1 MERVEN
7 IRPTSELAESGPAAR
22 AEAET
27 IHTVLAAQAR
37 SRTAIELWAGTLV
50 GAANAALIW
59 TRFPSAHWLAA
70 GFAATAGYGLWGL
83 ADRKL
88 DALLVAPDSTKLS
101 RSLMKLLRVGAGASG
116 WAWALFAIAAF
127 ITAGLRMF
135 GTPGG

>member
-7 IRPTSELAESGPAAR
+7 IQPTSEIAELGPAER
-22 AEAET
+22 TEPET
-27 IHTVLAAQAR
+27 IHSVLAAQAR
-37 SRTAIELWAGTLV
+37 SRSAIELWAGTVV

-59 TRFPSAHWLAA
+59 MRFPSAHWLAA
-70 GFAATAGYGLWGL
+70 GFAATAAYGLWGL

-88 DALLVAPDSTKLS
+88 DALLATPDSTRLS
-101 RSLMKLLRVGAGASG
+101 RALMKMLRVVAGTSG

-127 ITAGLRMF
+127 VTAGLRLF

>member
-7 IRPTSELAESGPAAR
+7 VQPTSELVDSDSLERVKP
-22 AEAET
+22 ET
-27 IHTVLAAQAR
+27 INTVLAAQAR

-83 ADRKL
+83 ADRKF
-88 DALLVAPDSTKLS
+88 DALLAAPDSTWLS
-101 RSLMKLLRVGAGASG
+101 RALMKMLRVVAGTSG

-135 GTPGG
+135 GAPGG

>member
-7 IRPTSELAESGPAAR
+7 IQPTSELVESDSVELAEP
-22 AEAET
+22 ET
-27 IHTVLAAQAR
+27 IHSVLAAQAR
-37 SRTAIELWAGTLV
+37 SRSAIELWAGALV

-59 TRFPSAHWLAA
+59 MRFPSAHWLAA

-88 DALLVAPDSTKLS
+88 DALLSSPDSKRLS
-101 RSLMKLLRVGAGASG
+101 RALMKILRVIAGASG

-127 ITAGLRMF
+127 VTAGLRLF
-135 GTPGG
+135 GSPGG